1 MSLARGRR
9 EDALLDFGVEVG
21 GDGACAIVNV
31 RGELDIATAPDLVAA
46 LETASQQAPA
56 RVVVNLLDTS
66 FIDSTG
72 LTTLFRAH
80 KSFEDRDGGFAL
92 VCGPSN
98 IEVRRVIDLMGFDQ
112 VFTIHESLAAAGCET

>member
-1 MSLARGRR
+1 MVRGTRKG
-9 EDALLDFGVEVG
+9 ALLDFGVEVG

-31 RGELDIATAPDLVAA
+31 RGELDIATAPDLVVA
-46 LETASQQAPA
+46 LEAASQQSTD

-80 KSFEDRDGGFAL
+80 KSFEDRDGAFAI
-92 VCGPSN
+92 VCGPGN
-98 IEVRRVIDLMGFDQ
+98 IEVRRVIELMGFNQ

>member
-1 MSLARGRR
+1 M
-9 EDALLDFGVEVG
+9 LDFGVEVG

-46 LETASQQAPA
+46 LETAAQQSTE

-80 KSFEDRDGGFAL
+80 KGYEGREGVFAII
-92 VCGPSN
+92 CGPDN
-98 IEVRRVIDLMGFDQ
+98 VEVRRVIDLMGFDQ